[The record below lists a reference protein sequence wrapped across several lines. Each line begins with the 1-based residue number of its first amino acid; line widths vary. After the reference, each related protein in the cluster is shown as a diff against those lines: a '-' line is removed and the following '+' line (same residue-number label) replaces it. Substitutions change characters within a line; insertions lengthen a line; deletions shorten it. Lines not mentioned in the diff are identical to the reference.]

1 MRVVIFA
8 NGVLNEPQHT
18 QNHLQADDFL
28 IAADGG
34 ALHCLDL
41 GLIPHIVIGDFDS
54 LDPQR
59 LSQLSATGSQ
69 LIRHPARK
77 DSTDLELALAYACQL
92 QPDRVLIFG
101 ALGNRWDQ
109 TLANL
114 LLPASK
120 EFASLDI
127 RLVDGQQEIFLIRS
141 GQTIEIG
148 GNPGDTL
155 SLVPLG
161 GDATGISTQGLEY
174 ALIEGDLFFGST
186 RGISNVLLENK
197 AVISC
202 REGLL
207 VGVLIH
213 TAKPMQVEL
222 TKRSR

>member
-1 MRVVIFA
+1 MRIAIFA
-8 NGVLNEPQHT
+8 NGVLSEPHQT
-18 QNHLQADDFL
+18 RDHLKPSDFL

-41 GLIPHIVIGDFDS
+41 GLNPDIVIGDFDS
-54 LDPQR
+54 LEPQI
-59 LSQLSATGSQ
+59 LSELQTSGSQ
-69 LIRHPARK
+69 LIQHPSRK
-77 DSTDLELALAYACQL
+77 DSTDLELALAYARQL
-92 QPDRVLIFG
+92 QPAQVLIFG

-127 RLVDGQQEIFLIRS
+127 RLVDGQQEIFLVRS
-141 GQTIEIG
+141 GQTTEIT

-155 SLVPLG
+155 SLIPLY
-161 GDATGISTQGLEY
+161 GDAIGINTQGLEY
-174 ALIEGDLFFGST
+174 ALNEGTLIFGST

-213 TAKPMQVEL
+213 TAKPM
-222 TKRSR
+222 